1 MKSVSAALVL
11 CGSAALATTL
21 LAADVPLLTQ
31 SSEVIV
37 RGTIVRV
44 QATLSGD
51 GARVFTEAEL
61 AVAEALKGEPGAS
74 LIATQPGG
82 VVGDVGQWVDGV
94 ASFREGDEVVLF
106 LERRGPRYT
115 VTGMAQ
121 GLYRVERPAGGP
133 ALAVPQAAH
142 AELIDP
148 ATGKSGTR
156 DERPVPLEA
165 LLQQIRTLA
174 RGGAI
179 APPALKPPKALKVP

>member
-1 MKSVSAALVL
+1 MKSAFVIILLS
-11 CGSAALATTL
+11 GSAALATTL

-44 QATLSGD
+44 QARLSGD

-61 AVAEALKGEPGAS
+61 AVVEALKGEPGPS

-82 VVGDVGQWVDGV
+82 VVGDVGQWIDGV
-94 ASFREGDEVVLF
+94 ATFREGDEVVLF

-121 GLYRVERPAGGP
+121 GLYRIERPQGGA

-142 AELIDP
+142 AELVDP
-148 ATGKSGTR
+148 STGKSGTR

-165 LLQQIRTLA
+165 LLQQIRSLS
-174 RGGAI
+174 RGGTI
-179 APPALKPPKALKVP
+179 APATKPPKALKVP